1 MTINR
6 NLSLFAQS
14 ASATGAV
21 VRRVVAVANSS
32 TITINADTTDLATQ
46 TNTQAAGTLTIA
58 APSGTPVDGQ
68 QVMLR
73 LTSTNAQTFSWNA
86 IFAGSTDLPLPT
98 TSSGGGKEDYVGFI
112 YDSSSSKWHLIAK
125 NFGF

>member
-58 APSGTPVDGQ
+58 APTGSPVDGQ
-68 QVMLR
+68 QIMLR

-86 IFAGSTDLPLPT
+86 IFAGSTDQALPT
-98 TSSGGGKEDYVGFI
+98 VSTAGKTDYVGFV
-112 YDSSSSKWHLIAK
+112 YNTASSKWHLIAK